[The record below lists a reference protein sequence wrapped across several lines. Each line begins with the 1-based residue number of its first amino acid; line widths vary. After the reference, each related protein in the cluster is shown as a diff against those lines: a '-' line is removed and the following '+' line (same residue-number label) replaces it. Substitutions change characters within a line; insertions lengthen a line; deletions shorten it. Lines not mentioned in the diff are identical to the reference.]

1 MGAPAQERV
10 RVKPSDWGVLKVGTG
25 KRGGTSVE
33 AIPATVSSRKA
44 QKDHRG
50 SAREALSL
58 SEPGVGRSQCPSFVY
73 SRKQDLSPAR
83 VIEGLRA
90 AARVAGCFCSL

>member
-1 MGAPAQERV
+1 MGAPALERV

-25 KRGGTSVE
+25 KRRGTSVA

-58 SEPGVGRSQCPSFVY
+58 SQDQGWAGLSAPPSFIAG
-73 SRKQDLSPAR
+73 SRT
-83 VIEGLRA
+83 
-90 AARVAGCFCSL
+90 